1 MPPANLPPITVVHET
16 AGKAA
21 QTPFTGLTPKY
32 VGKFSIAVMLFGMSM
47 YYLATGR
54 KEADMG
60 KMITGAV
67 LALASLL
74 FL

>member
-1 MPPANLPPITVVHET
+1 MVVQTVV
-16 AGKAA
+16 AGA
-21 QTPFTGLTPKY
+21 LTPTISMTPRRAL
-32 VGKFSIAVMLFGMSM
+32 KFSVAFTLFGAAMH
-47 YYLATGR
+47 YLVSGR
-54 KEADMG
+54 KEADFN

>member
-1 MPPANLPPITVVHET
+1 MAAPIT
-16 AGKAA
+16 APAA
-21 QTPFTGLTPKY
+21 PQLAIGLTPKQAL
-32 VGKFSIAVMLFGMSM
+32 KFAVALTLFGASM
-47 YYLATGR
+47 HYLVSGR
-54 KEADMG
+54 KEGDLG